1 MRALVTLFLLVP
13 ITVFAQSSELENP
26 GVINAVQERPYRLT
40 HELNLAIGS
49 LPLDAFSKSFY
60 GQLSYIFH
68 FTDTFAWQV
77 GRGAYNY
84 NVKTGLREQL
94 EKDFNVQPTAID
106 EAQFFVGSDL
116 MISPLYGKFALANK
130 LVLHLETSLILGLS
144 VFKYTVGGFAP
155 AVNAGVGVRLFQNKH
170 VSYRLDI
177 SDNVVIFPR
186 KVNNVLTVQL
196 VLAVNFGSSSGDDK

>member
-1 MRALVTLFLLVP
+1 MRALLTCLLLVP
-13 ITVFAQSSELENP
+13 LAGFAENSELENP

-49 LPLDAFSKSFY
+49 LPLDAFSKSFF

-94 EKDFNVQPTAID
+94 EKNFNVQPTAID
-106 EAQFFVGSDL
+106 EAQFFIGSDL
-116 MISPLYGKFALANK
+116 IVSPLYGKFAIANRV
-130 LVLHLETSLILGLS
+130 VLHLETSVILGLS

-155 AVNAGVGVRLFQNKH
+155 AVNAGVALRLFQNKH

-177 SDNVVIFPR
+177 SDNVVILPR
-186 KVNNVLTVQL
+186 KAQNVLTLQL